1 MLGTGRVDGP
11 LKDNLVKGR
20 QEPIVVVAAV
30 QGRWRFSYVEVQ
42 EPAAAESGE
51 DFTFI
56 VALTLTDRKKL
67 VNLKKGDWT
76 TLTAGPFTAL
86 PVYLSNIEYND
97 GTAKVSLIFTK
108 TQPPP
113 ATKFV

>member
-1 MLGTGRVDGP
+1 MCRRERKSGQGTAPVTIGCIP
-11 LKDNLVKGR
+11 
-20 QEPIVVVAAV
+20 V